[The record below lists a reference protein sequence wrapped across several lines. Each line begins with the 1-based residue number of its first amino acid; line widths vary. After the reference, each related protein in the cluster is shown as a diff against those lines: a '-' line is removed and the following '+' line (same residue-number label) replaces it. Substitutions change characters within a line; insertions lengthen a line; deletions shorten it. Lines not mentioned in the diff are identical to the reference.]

1 MRKLEFKRAE
11 SPVRGLLTGLAVMVA
26 ALMLLTNCGSAK
38 SAGSASGDAYVQV
51 SEHQLTNDCAL
62 LHLYRPATKV
72 GVLVS
77 YDLYLDKDVV
87 FRAKYKT
94 KTTIRLTSEGQKML
108 WAMTESKTELPVDIR
123 LGQEY
128 FVSCDIGIGAFV
140 GRPRLRLMDNKLG
153 KTQFAKIPSSK
164 K

>member
-1 MRKLEFKRAE
+1 MKTVELKRTE
-11 SPVRGLLTGLAVMVA
+11 SLLRGAWMGLAAMVA
-26 ALMLLTNCGSAK
+26 ALMLLTNCGTAK
-38 SAGSASGDAYVQV
+38 SAGGASGDAAMQS
-51 SEHQLTNDCAL
+51 SEYQLTNDCAL

-72 GVLVS
+72 GVAVS
-77 YDLYLDKDVV
+77 YDLHLDNEVV